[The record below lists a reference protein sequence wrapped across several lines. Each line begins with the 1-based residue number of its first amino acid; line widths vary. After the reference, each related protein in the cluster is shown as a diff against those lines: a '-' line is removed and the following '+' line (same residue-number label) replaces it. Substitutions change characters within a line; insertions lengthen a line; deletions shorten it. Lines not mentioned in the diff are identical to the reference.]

1 VLEFAQI
8 KQKQFFNKSINKM
21 KQIITLFFALVIM
34 MTTANAQTCE
44 IGNDSI
50 SINPPG
56 TQNDQFWATQVD
68 GRFYANRV
76 IANRSGTVTQIKVYH
91 GRNGV
96 GFKAGIYSILNN
108 QLNIPLFEETTS
120 SPNTSGAGTN
130 PAVESPVVHSIDI
143 PLADQFYVN
152 YGDTLAVG
160 LRSQGTNSRRI
171 MRIDSVNETCRYFFN
186 LTWSNTL
193 PTNPSTVTTQPD
205 NLFAIWLVIEDCTDP
220 MPITIADGDADNPLT
235 WLNGNIPANG
245 DSAIVQHEVNWNIDM
260 ISDGNTLAWLLV
272 TDSLTML
279 SGSSIQ
285 TKTLVDSLGNNFA
298 ETVRITKPSGSV
310 KITGTGTSY
319 FEDLFV
325 GADSLFFEKPVH
337 AFNLELESDIYV
349 TTTNLTMQGKT
360 NIPSSIYWNSASV
373 TPTFSGE
380 VTINDRFSI
389 LNPPG
394 SAQGTWRIQGH
405 PGTGAT
411 IGDWDANPG
420 HTSTGYLD
428 ADYPSY
434 DFMSPALYD
443 ETVVSTNKD
452 VGWESPSGDNESLD
466 NRGFFAYYNTGTY
479 TTSWSVT
486 PVTGDF
492 TFSGL
497 TYTSST
503 TNPLADGWQL
513 LYNPFAC
520 AIDLDE
526 LILANIE
533 SQIHTFDHL
542 LATYTVYNRIT
553 ETGTYSRT
561 DSLAAGQAFWV
572 KVGNNSIPTSVTIPA
587 SAMIKTNDVEYRS
600 GGGQTPV
607 IELRIFEPLGGFG
620 QTPDEDTPWANAF
633 VVPFENGEHVYD
645 SNDTQSWNTNSIN
658 GNMTICTNSEDG
670 VHLAHNFIPN
680 DESSILEVW
689 GSSSNPDI
697 FHYIQIDIPEEY
709 SNWCISVKATEGFMG
724 SEPEWIPVV
733 DGQVFGVYTPNMG
746 QDSQNH
752 FLDLRISPIAPT
764 LLVDFTE
771 TNFQWEPG
779 QEEVEI
785 NATASGELTNVEWDL
800 GNGNTIEDENNA
812 TLVYTQP
819 GTYTVFVTAQSEGC
833 SVSSIPTEITI
844 QCVPMSFEMTSDT
857 IEVIMDQWGYV
868 DISIPF
874 NMEGVELLTWSF
886 SSETDYYYFTAYENG
901 NIHLFDYFQGPS
913 GTYVIQTVATN
924 DCGVEATDSCTIIV
938 NDFVSVTE
946 HSLPTFT
953 LFPNPNNGESLSI
966 QTKDV
971 GNATVEVFNSI
982 GALVQQERVSSGETK
997 ELYFTQTLA
1006 SGVYTVRLTSQN
1018 GVTAQQFVVR

>member
-1 VLEFAQI
+1 
-8 KQKQFFNKSINKM
+8 M

-34 MTTANAQTCE
+34 MTTANAQTCPVGLDT
-44 IGNDSI
+44 IDVNSGNVFTQSWGTSTVNQI
-50 SINPPG
+50 CG
-56 TQNDQFWATQVD
+56 TQRTVD
-68 GRFYANRV
+68 FNGK
-76 IANRSGTVTQIKVYH
+76 II
-91 GRNGV
+91 GV
-96 GFKAGIYSILNN
+96 GFVAGDATLMRVGIYSDNSNTPQNLLWNSTDFDPAPVGGTSAVDTFYQYLSTPITVTAGQKFWPFMHFSATVNYNLMQNN
-108 QLNIPLFEETTS
+108 LSEAGFLRFRRANPSSFTDPLMN
-120 SPNTSGAGTN
+120 PIVMTSGQPLVGQY
-130 PAVESPVVHSIDI
+130 AVFLLVEFTPQTILSGNAS
-143 PLADQFYVN
+143 
-152 YGDTLAVG
+152 
-160 LRSQGTNSRRI
+160 
-171 MRIDSVNETCRYFFN
+171 
-186 LTWSNTL
+186 
-193 PTNPSTVTTQPD
+193 STS
-205 NLFAIWLVIEDCTDP
+205 
-220 MPITIADGDADNPLT
+220 T
-235 WLNGNIPANG
+235 WLCNYIPANG

-260 ISDGNTLAWLLV
+260 ETNGDTLAWLLV

-285 TKTLVDSLGNNFA
+285 TKALVDNLGNNFA

-349 TTTNLTMQGKT
+349 TTTNLTMQGKI

-411 IGDWDANPG
+411 IGDWDANYG
-420 HTSTGYLD
+420 HTSTGYPD
-428 ADYPSY
+428 SDYPSY

-452 VGWESPSGDNESLD
+452 MGWEFPSGDNESLD
-466 NRGFFAYYNTGTY
+466 NRGFFAYYNAGTY

-486 PVTGDF
+486 PVVSDF

-497 TYTSST
+497 TFTESE
-503 TNPLADGWQL
+503 NPLADGWQL

-520 AIDLDE
+520 AIDLD
-526 LILANIE
+526 LVILTNIE

-542 LATYTVYNRIT
+542 VPTYTVYDRISG
-553 ETGTYSRT
+553 TGTGSRT

-572 KVGNNSIPTSVTIPA
+572 KVGDNPIPASVTIPA

-658 GNMTICTNSEDG
+658 GNMTICTTSEDG

-733 DGQVFGVYTPNMG
+733 DGQMIGVYTPNMG

-779 QEEVEI
+779 QEEVEV

-844 QCVPMSFEMTSDT
+844 QCVPMSFEMTNDT
-857 IEVIMDQWGYV
+857 IEVTMDQWGYV
-868 DISIPF
+868 DIPISF
-874 NMEGVELLTWSF
+874 NMGGVELLSWSF
-886 SSETDYYYFTAYENG
+886 NNETGGYYFTYYENG
-901 NIHLFDYFQGPS
+901 NTHMFDYFQGPS
-913 GTYVIQTVATN
+913 GTYVIQAVVTN
-924 DCGVEATDSCTIIV
+924 DCGEELTDSCTIIV

-946 HSLPTFT
+946 HSLPTFSI
-953 LFPNPNNGESLSI
+953 FPNPNNGENLSI

-971 GNATVEVFNSI
+971 GNATIEVFNSI

-997 ELYFTQTLA
+997 EIYFTQTLA